1 MADLPGLADHRRIID
16 PRRTL
21 KDAGRSHRID
31 VVATHFWN
39 IKRPARFSSH
49 HPISSGEHP
58 MTASRP
64 LASLLGTAA
73 ILAALIATPATA
85 QTRHYR
91 HHGSGFGPAA
101 VAGAAIGTAAAI
113 ATAPLRGGYYG
124 GPGYGYYDDS
134 YAYYGGPAYDDS
146 YAYGEQPYLASRA
159 GPGTCGPQIGATF
172 LGADGRW
179 YPCN

>member
-1 MADLPGLADHRRIID
+1 
-16 PRRTL
+16 
-21 KDAGRSHRID
+21 
-31 VVATHFWN
+31 
-39 IKRPARFSSH
+39 
-49 HPISSGEHP
+49 
-58 MTASRP
+58 MTASKP

-91 HHGSGFGPAA
+91 HHGSGIGPAA

-124 GPGYGYYDDS
+124 DPGYGYYDDS

-146 YAYGEQPYLASRA
+146 YAYSGSPVYGGPTYNNTYAYGDQPYLASRS
-159 GPGTCGPQIGATF
+159 GRGSCGPQLGATF